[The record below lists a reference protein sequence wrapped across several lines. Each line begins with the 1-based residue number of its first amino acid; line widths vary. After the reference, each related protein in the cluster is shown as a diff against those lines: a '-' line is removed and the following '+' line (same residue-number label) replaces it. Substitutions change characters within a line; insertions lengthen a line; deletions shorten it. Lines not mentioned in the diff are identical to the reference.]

1 MIKEVRGITSLGL
14 KEAKELVEGAPVSL
28 TFLLQDLLGC
38 LLVVVAVLT
47 VCEREKE
54 RRSKLKYQCRSKE
67 DGSERD
73 DGKNSIQ
80 RRWTKKQR

>member
-28 TFLLQDLLGC
+28 TFLLQDLVAC

-47 VCEREKE
+47 VCEGG
-54 RRSKLKYQCRSKE
+54 Q
-67 DGSERD
+67 
-73 DGKNSIQ
+73 SINADP
-80 RRWTKKQR
+80 KKTDKRGTTAKKTI